1 MDGIPQRIASNAPP
15 KWRRAITFF
24 PKVKQRGDA
33 RRNAMPEAMVNGVR
47 IWYQE
52 TGAGAPVVQI
62 HGAGFGHFNF
72 ATATPILSKSFR
84 CIDFDMR
91 GYGQSER
98 PFQRYDMEVWAD
110 DVAGLMDHLGLR
122 SAHIHGTSMGGMVAQ
137 QFAAKYPERTQRL
150 VINCSAAKLDYAG
163 ILTFRGWIDIAERF
177 GMGSRT
183 LAELIALQALS
194 RRFLDTSEGRRAVD
208 MIQSILQDSNRVD
221 IFKLA
226 CQAMIDMDLRPLL
239 PKITAPTLII
249 GGDEDLMTPWEQA
262 ASGAGQDYLVQH
274 ISGAKKHVIRGS
286 SHSTLFDGTD
296 ENCRVVMAF
305 LKSEF

>member
-1 MDGIPQRIASNAPP
+1 MP
-15 KWRRAITFF
+15 
-24 PKVKQRGDA
+24 DA
-33 RRNAMPEAMVNGVR
+33 RVNGAR

-52 TGAGAPVVQI
+52 TGEGDPVVQI

-91 GYGQSER
+91 GYGQSQR
-98 PFQRYDMEVWAD
+98 PFQHYSMEVWAD

-122 SAHIHGTSMGGMVAQ
+122 GAHIHGTSMGGMVAQ

-150 VINCSAAKLDYAG
+150 VINCSTAKLDYAG

-183 LAELIALQALS
+183 LAELIAMQALS

-208 MIQSILQDSNRVD
+208 MIQQILQDSNRVD

-249 GGDEDLMTPWEQA
+249 GGDEDMMTPWQQGG
-262 ASGAGQDYLVQH
+262 SGAGQNYLVEH
-274 ISGAKKHVIRGS
+274 IRGAKKHVIKGS
-286 SHSTLFDGTD
+286 SHSTLFDGTE

-305 LKSEF
+305 LKGEF

>member
-1 MDGIPQRIASNAPP
+1 
-15 KWRRAITFF
+15 
-24 PKVKQRGDA
+24 
-33 RRNAMPEAMVNGVR
+33 MPEAMVNGVR

-52 TGAGAPVVQI
+52 TGEGDPVLQI

-72 ATATPILSKSFR
+72 ATATPILSKSYR

-91 GYGQSER
+91 GYGLSER
-98 PFQRYDMEVWAD
+98 PFQRYSMEVWAD
-110 DVAGLMDHLGLR
+110 DVAGLMNHLGLR

-150 VINCSAAKLDYAG
+150 IINCSAAKLDYAG

-194 RRFLDTSEGRRAVD
+194 RRFLDTSEGRGAVD
-208 MIQSILQDSNRVD
+208 MIQKILQDSNRVD

-249 GGDEDLMTPWEQA
+249 GGDEDMMTPWEQA
-262 ASGAGQDYLVQH
+262 ASGAGQDYLAQH
-274 ISGAKKHVIRGS
+274 ISGAKKHVIKGS
-286 SHSTLFDGTD
+286 SHSTLFDGTE
-296 ENCRVVMAF
+296 ENCRVALAF
-305 LKSEF
+305 LKGEF